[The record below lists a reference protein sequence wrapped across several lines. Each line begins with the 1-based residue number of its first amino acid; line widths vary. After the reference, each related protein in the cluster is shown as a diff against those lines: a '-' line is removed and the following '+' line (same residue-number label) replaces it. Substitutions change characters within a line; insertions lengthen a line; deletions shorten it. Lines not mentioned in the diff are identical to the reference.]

1 LRSFLT
7 VAFFFLLGGLGAGG
21 RFLYFFFTTEG
32 TTGHVQ
38 SLILAAILI
47 LAAFQIALSGF
58 VADLVGANRKMLEAL
73 LTRVRRL
80 ESERGSSCD
89 SDSL

>member
-1 LRSFLT
+1 MFLS
-7 VAFFFLLGGLGAGG
+7 VVLIVGGLAAGG
-21 RFLYFFFTTEG
+21 RFLYCFFTTEG

-47 LAAFQIALSGF
+47 LASFQIALSGF
-58 VADLVGANRKMLEAL
+58 VADLIGANRKMLESL

-80 ESERGSSCD
+80 EAERPAFDPKSTE
-89 SDSL
+89 